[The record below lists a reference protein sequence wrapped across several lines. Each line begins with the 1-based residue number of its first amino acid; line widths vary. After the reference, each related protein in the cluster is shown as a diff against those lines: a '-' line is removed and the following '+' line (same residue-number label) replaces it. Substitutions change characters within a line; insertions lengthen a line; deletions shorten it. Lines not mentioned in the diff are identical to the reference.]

1 MCIDNYIYLYRL
13 LFDVLT
19 ALIVILVYFITSI

>member
-1 MCIDNYIYLYRL
+1 MHIDNYIYLYRL

-19 ALIVILVYFITSI
+19 AFSAILVYFITSI